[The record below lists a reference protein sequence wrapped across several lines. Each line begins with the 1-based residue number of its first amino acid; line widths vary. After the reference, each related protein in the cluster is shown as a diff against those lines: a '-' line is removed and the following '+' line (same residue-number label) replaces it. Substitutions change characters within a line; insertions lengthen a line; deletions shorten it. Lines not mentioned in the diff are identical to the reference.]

1 MKLKNKIAIVTG
13 GASGLGEATVRKL
26 VEMDNK
32 AVIFD
37 LNKERGDTLV
47 EELGE
52 AVLFQEVNVAD
63 DVSVQAG
70 ITTTIKQFKAVHILV
85 NCAGIGPPV
94 KTLGKQGPHPLDTFK
109 EVIDI
114 NLSGTFNV
122 LRLVAEQMAI
132 NEPNQ
137 DEERGVIINTASVA
151 AFEGQKG
158 QAAYAASKG
167 GIVGMT
173 LPVAR
178 DLAWYGI
185 RVCTIAPGIFHTPL
199 FQGLGEEVVTG
210 LAKQV
215 LFPKRLGKPSEY
227 AEMVSTI
234 VQNSYMN
241 GETIR
246 LDGGI
251 RMQ

>member
-26 VEMDNK
+26 VEMNNK

-37 LNKERGDTLV
+37 LNRERGDTLV
-47 EELGE
+47 KELGE

-70 ITTTIKQFKAVHILV
+70 ITNTMKQFKAVHILV

-122 LRLVAEQMAI
+122 LRLVAEQMA
-132 NEPNQ
+132 
-137 DEERGVIINTASVA
+137 
-151 AFEGQKG
+151 
-158 QAAYAASKG
+158 
-167 GIVGMT
+167 
-173 LPVAR
+173 
-178 DLAWYGI
+178 
-185 RVCTIAPGIFHTPL
+185 
-199 FQGLGEEVVTG
+199 
-210 LAKQV
+210 
-215 LFPKRLGKPSEY
+215 
-227 AEMVSTI
+227 
-234 VQNSYMN
+234 MN
-241 GETIR
+241 
-246 LDGGI
+246 
-251 RMQ
+251 